1 VDLPSP
7 EKGAALYVWPN
18 FRVDGWNRYYVAFFS
33 PSSPHGRGVLESV
46 FDGTTYLQL
55 HTEFAAIDFTPDDI
69 VIRWDDDHGDDYYA
83 CYRAQAEFTDLNL
96 KKSPLASEVTLG
108 FDFGTTNT
116 AASVFFVGS
125 ENNIHAPL
133 SIGDCTLRLMNGL
146 TDPSNTW
153 LPQPKTGK
161 LSSIP
166 SLLYFS
172 ARGYLPSASPEAE
185 PVRDYTIPF
194 FQSDADLGDWVGQFK
209 WANKLDG
216 LSHKAYALRY
226 LYNRLALQIFLAEL
240 VNSFRLKPCDIT
252 LIATAPLAFSES
264 DRVLHNQALQ
274 DILAEIKAATGFKMV
289 LGPAVDE
296 SHAAEACGVLIPKA
310 DRTIHVD
317 VGGGSTDICI
327 SGQGTEGRFVS
338 VVDSIEFGGEDV
350 NTFVSQPRISG
361 LSVVQLGQQIRLH
374 GTAVYHDP
382 SALNGTQANVDS
394 VKKVL
399 DRFAEALI
407 EAIGRFIAAQV
418 HDMTSSEVL
427 FGIIM
432 AGSGW
437 KSTFDASDHDTIAA
451 EVGQRVHQKLE
462 GYCSKNLIP
471 FVPSVRS
478 LYPPNPKQ
486 VVSMGAAK
494 FRAAEFH
501 FGQSVSKTYVLEN
514 VRALVAGSEQELP
527 WYRALPLD
535 FPVHPAE
542 LSVVQPSF
550 SSEDWSKVVP
560 NEFEF
565 CMKNNR
571 LVRSAL
577 ALYLTKYYKRW
588 DGV

>member
-33 PSSPHGRGVLESV
+33 PSSPHGRGVLDSV
-46 FDGTTYLQL
+46 FGGRTTLQL
-55 HTEFAAIDFTPDDI
+55 RTEFAAIDFTPDDI

-83 CYRAQAEFTDLNL
+83 CYRAQAEFIDLNL
-96 KKSPLASEVTLG
+96 KKPAPAAEVTLG

-116 AASVFFVGS
+116 AASVFFVGG
-125 ENNIHAPL
+125 ENNVLAAL
-133 SIGDCTLRLMNGL
+133 SISDCTLRLMNGV

-153 LPQPKTGK
+153 LPQPKAAQ
-161 LSSIP
+161 LLSIP

-172 ARGYLPSASPEAE
+172 ARGYLPSASPDAE

-194 FQSDADLGDWVGQFK
+194 FQSDANLGDWVGQFK

-216 LSHKAYALRY
+216 LSHKASSLRY
-226 LYNRLALQIFLAEL
+226 LYNRLALQLFLAEL
-240 VNSFRLKPCDIT
+240 VNSFHLKPCDIT

-264 DRVLHNQALQ
+264 DRALHNRALQ
-274 DILAEIKAATGFKMV
+274 DILPEIKATTGFKIV
-289 LGPAVDE
+289 LGPSVDE

-317 VGGGSTDICI
+317 VGGGSTDVCI
-327 SGQGTEGRFVS
+327 SGQGTEGRFIS

-361 LSVVQLGQQIRLH
+361 LSVVQLGQEIRLH
-374 GTAVYHDP
+374 GAAVYHDP

-407 EAIGRFIAAQV
+407 ETIARFIAAQV
-418 HDMTSSEVL
+418 HDMTCSDVL
-427 FGIIM
+427 FGVIM

-437 KSTFDASDHDTIAA
+437 KSAFDASDHERIAA
-451 EVGQRVHQKLE
+451 EVGQRIHHKLE
-462 GYCSKNLIP
+462 EYCLKHLIA
-471 FVPSVRS
+471 FVPSVRC

-494 FRAAEFH
+494 FRAAEFR
-501 FGQSVSKTYVLEN
+501 FGQSVGKTYVLEN
-514 VRALVAGSEQELP
+514 VRALVGGNEQELP
-527 WYRALPLD
+527 WHRMLPLE

-542 LSVVQPSF
+542 LRVVQPSF
-550 SSEDWSKVVP
+550 CTEDWSKVVP

-565 CMKNNR
+565 CMKKNE

>member
-1 VDLPSP
+1 MASTWKSVVSTPAMHSRHSVAGGEEILTAPACCRRSIPKLANESP
-7 EKGAALYVWPN
+7 NTASRSA
-18 FRVDGWNRYYVAFFS
+18 S
-33 PSSPHGRGVLESV
+33 VLESV
-46 FDGTTYLQL
+46 YSGRISLRL
-55 HTEFAAIDFTPDDI
+55 RREFAAIDSAPDDI

-83 CYRAQAEFTDLNL
+83 CYRAQTEFSDLNQ
-96 KKSPLASEVTLG
+96 KKAPAAAELTLG

-125 ENNIHAPL
+125 ENNVHVPL
-133 SIGDCTLRLMNGL
+133 PISDCTLRLMDGS

-153 LPQPKTGK
+153 LPQPKTGQ

-216 LSHKAYALRY
+216 LSNKAYALRY
-226 LYNRLALQIFLAEL
+226 LYDRLALQLFMAEL
-240 VNSFRLKPCDIT
+240 VNTFRLKPCDVI

-264 DRVLHNQALQ
+264 DRALHNQVLQ
-274 DILAEIKAATGFKMV
+274 DILPEIKAATGFKMV
-289 LGPAVDE
+289 LGPSVDE

-310 DRTIHVD
+310 DRTIHID

-338 VVDSIEFGGEDV
+338 VVDSMEFGGEDV
-350 NTFVSQPRISG
+350 NAFVSQPRISKF
-361 LSVVQLGQQIRLH
+361 SPVQLGQQIRLH
-374 GTAVYHDP
+374 GTTVYRDP
-382 SALNGTQANVDS
+382 NALNGTQANVDS

-407 EAIGRFIAAQV
+407 ETIARFIAAQV
-418 HDMTSSEVL
+418 HDMTPAEIL

-437 KSTFDASDHDTIAA
+437 KSAFDAPDHEKIAA
-451 EVGQRVHQKLE
+451 EVGRRVQRKLE
-462 GYCSKNLIP
+462 EYCGKQLIP
-471 FVPSVRS
+471 FVPCVRT

-494 FRAAEFH
+494 FRAADFR
-501 FGQSVSKTYVLEN
+501 FGQSISKTYALEN
-514 VRALVAGSEQELP
+514 MRALVGGNEQDLP
-527 WYRALPLD
+527 WHRPLPVD
-535 FPVHPAE
+535 FSVHPAE
-542 LSVVQPSF
+542 LRVAQPVF
-550 SSEDWSKVVP
+550 SMEDWGRVVP

-565 CMKNNR
+565 CMKKNE
-571 LVRSAL
+571 LVRM
-577 ALYLTKYYKRW
+577 TK
-588 DGV
+588 